1 MGRGGKAGGG
11 PTRVVRRTGGLV
23 LIEGAL
29 QSGEPVVVEG
39 VQRLRAGRAVRVVGE
54 RSAMAAGST

>member
-1 MGRGGKAGGG
+1 M
-11 PTRVVRRTGGLV
+11 VRRTGGLV